1 MKSTA
6 QVRINLINQAQSL
19 VPPGTGVMYM
29 VGETSEGPI
38 NSPDK
43 LIRNWTQFVDEFG
56 GLQEGN
62 LFPLMCF
69 HALREGAT
77 LRIARVTANQTET
90 DIVSTPLLVSSNTGD
105 PLFTL
110 EAKEGYNGGDL
121 WVVLTNTT
129 SGIQV
134 GVWDTDT
141 GVALE
146 THSIILPNTGTV
158 PPYNYLA
165 PLSGSVYIQGTYGVT
180 YPTQATFHMP
190 VLDGVNLSGGTSEDT
205 AALDVSSVNG
215 VPLFTLMAKGDGD
228 EGNDITVTLTP
239 SSDGLTFDL
248 LIQAPGETDENYT
261 DLEVPL
267 SGTEPPY
274 VFLSQLDTSSIVD
287 YAYEDVSLEVTPPVV
302 LSTDPEQILEVIITS
317 LDTVTLK
324 DYSDAFDSFDDYDDG
339 WAIAAPAKDELS
351 LVGLYATG
359 NSYASKRKDI
369 VYLQNI
375 PNSLATESAIT
386 THLKTFN
393 TSKWAGFIGGGLK
406 IVDGS
411 ETVNVPALGAV
422 MGLIASVHSS
432 LAPWRNPTNYAAGRI
447 SQGVGVVN
455 NFGSPARLAFLNG
468 IAQEGGNMV
477 VRKGNTVMLWDFYS
491 MDEANSPDKFLS
503 VVFLQVYMRRA
514 LTPVLES
521 FLGLPNT
528 FETWSMI
535 YYTVKPFLD
544 SLVDN
549 QALVDYRWDG
559 DQFAGSM
566 QALQINTPTEVGQGK
581 YKVQLQMK
589 VVVPMVDITV
599 NIVMTENSVDF
610 S

>member
-77 LRIARVTANQTET
+77 LRIARVT
-90 DIVSTPLLVSSNTGD
+90 DHKTP
-105 PLFTL
+105 FTL
-110 EAKEGYNGGDL
+110 
-121 WVVLTNTT
+121 
-129 SGIQV
+129 
-134 GVWDTDT
+134 
-141 GVALE
+141 
-146 THSIILPNTGTV
+146 LP
-158 PPYNYLA
+158 
-165 PLSGSVYIQGTYGVT
+165 IE
-180 YPTQATFHMP
+180 
-190 VLDGVNLSGGTSEDT
+190 GVNLSGGTVEDVAFMDIISGGT
-205 AALDVSSVNG
+205 
-215 VPLFTLMAKGDGD
+215 PLFTLMAKAEGV
-228 EGNDITVTLTP
+228 EGNDIVVTLTP
-239 SSDGLTFDL
+239 SEDGLTFDL
-248 LIQAPGETDENYT
+248 ILEDGIDTESYL
-261 DLEVPL
+261 DLVTPIR
-267 SGTEPPY
+267 GTEAPD
-274 VFLSQLDTSSIVD
+274 FLSALDDSSLVD
-287 YAYEDVSLEVTPPVV
+287 YVYEDI
-302 LSTDPEQILEVIITS
+302 STVPST
-317 LDTVTLK
+317 TLV

-528 FETWSMI
+528 FETWSRI